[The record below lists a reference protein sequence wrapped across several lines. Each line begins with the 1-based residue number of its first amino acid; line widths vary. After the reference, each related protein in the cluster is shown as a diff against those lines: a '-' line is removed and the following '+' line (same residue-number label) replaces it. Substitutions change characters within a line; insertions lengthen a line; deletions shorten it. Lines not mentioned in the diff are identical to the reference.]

1 MQYLQNWTTNNSY
14 FRECHSEPGAFHH
27 YKKHI
32 SPMMKGEYERMPVMY
47 CFYSYQNSYKHNP
60 DLFSTLT
67 EGALE
72 KLRNK
77 ECTFVLDGTHE
88 GWAPEDQPVAI
99 ALYNSAIRNNID
111 PQMISFLSGNLREK
125 ANFRLYFNT
134 LSTRSSPIN
143 VIEIMHWD
151 TFQKQMMK
159 DKTRDKTRGVD
170 RERNLDIYYDGKYYL
185 NLSRRNRFW
194 RSYCS
199 YRLHQADIAKY
210 GLLSHDVVTENDYKG
225 NTLYSKPMQQFLQS
239 NTPLIVDTDD
249 FETNWATDLGI
260 GLHNKV
266 LFNLTSETMQSDWGE
281 TSLFYSEKT
290 FKPIVQKT
298 PVIIWGQTGQNYNL
312 QRLGYKLYTDWF
324 DYEFDFEPD
333 IVKRWNKLEKEL
345 IRVCENLNKMTRSKQ
360 IEWSM
365 KNTEVLEYNY
375 ERAAYNDYTVSEF
388 LRYVEI
394 SQASIKGSNAPD
406 DQYYSKNVL

>member
-1 MQYLQNWTTNNSY
+1 MQYLHNWTKNNRY
-14 FRECHSEPGAFHH
+14 FNECHNQVGSFNH
-27 YKKHI
+27 
-32 SPMMKGEYERMPVMY
+32 YERHIHITKKREFKSIPVMY
-47 CFYSYQNSYKHNP
+47 ALYSYQSSYKGNP

-67 EGALE
+67 DDAIL

-77 ECTFVLDGTHE
+77 ECIFVLDGTHE

-99 ALYNSAIRNNID
+99 SLYYSAIKNNID
-111 PQMISFLSGNLREK
+111 PAIVTFISGNLREK
-125 ANFRLYFNT
+125 ANFKIFYSSLNNPI
-134 LSTRSSPIN
+134 TRPIN

-159 DKTRDKTRGVD
+159 DKSREVD
-170 RERNLDIYYDGKYYL
+170 RFRNLDTNYEGKYFL

-194 RSYCS
+194 RSYCA
-199 YRLHQADIAKY
+199 YNLHKADIAKH
-210 GLLSHDVVTENDYKG
+210 GLISHDVVDNNEYRG
-225 NTLYSKPMQQFLQS
+225 NRLYDQEMKAWLQA
-239 NTPLIVDTDD
+239 NTPLTVDTDD
-249 FETNWATDLGI
+249 FQTNWASDLGV

-266 LFNLTSETMQSDWGE
+266 LFNLTSETMQSDWNE

-324 DYEFDFEPD
+324 DYEFDFETD
-333 IVKRWNKLEKEL
+333 IVKRWHKLEKEL
-345 IRVCENLNKMTRSKQ
+345 VKVCRELDKMTRTQQ

-365 KNTEVLEYNY
+365 KNEAVLEHNY
-375 ERAAYNDYTVSEF
+375 TRASYNDYTISEF
-388 LRYVEI
+388 LRFVDI
-394 SQASIKGSNAPD
+394 SQAAYNRRMPPED
-406 DQYYSKNVL
+406 FYFSKNVF